1 MPVMQRFDVPATVRA
16 SLALYNTHEDIDA
29 LIEGLGRVRE
39 IFGL

>member
-1 MPVMQRFDVPATVRA
+1 VRA